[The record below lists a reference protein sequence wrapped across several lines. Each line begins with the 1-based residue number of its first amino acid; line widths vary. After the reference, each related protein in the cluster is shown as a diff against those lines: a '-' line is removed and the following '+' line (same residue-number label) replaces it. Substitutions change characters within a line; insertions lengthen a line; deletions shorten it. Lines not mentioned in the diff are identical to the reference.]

1 MAYITTSPRI
11 FYLNQFP
18 ITVTAEEDEAS
29 QCMNSDDYYYYYYDD
44 MSDTELSFSSP
55 RPK

>member
-29 QCMNSDDYYYYYYDD
+29 QCMNSDDYYYYDD
-44 MSDTELSFSSP
+44 MSDTKLSFSSP
-55 RPK
+55 RPER